1 MGGTQSISVFPNFAL
16 LATSP
21 PLFVS
26 HLFHTLVCM
35 EPRRIPNKLKSFRR
49 SCGFSQK
56 KVARILRLADT
67 SSLSRW
73 EHGESAPSLVQVF
86 RLSRIYHTHPHFLY
100 DELWH
105 RIGSEFSLSAQDE
118 EPFSSNQSFYL

>member
-1 MGGTQSISVFPNFAL
+1 MEGG
-16 LATSP
+16 
-21 PLFVS
+21 
-26 HLFHTLVCM
+26 
-35 EPRRIPNKLKSFRR
+35 RIPNKLKSYRR

-73 EHGESAPSLVQVF
+73 EHGESTPSLVQVF
-86 RLSRIYHTHPHFLY
+86 RLSRIYHTHPHLLY

-105 RIGSEFSLSAQDE
+105 RIESELGLSAQDE
-118 EPFSSNQSFYL
+118 EPFSTNQSFCL